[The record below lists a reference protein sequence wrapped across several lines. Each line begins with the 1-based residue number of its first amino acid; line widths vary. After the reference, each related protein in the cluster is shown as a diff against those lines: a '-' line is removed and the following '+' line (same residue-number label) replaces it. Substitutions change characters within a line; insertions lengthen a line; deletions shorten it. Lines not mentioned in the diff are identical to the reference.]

1 MRDANSDAHSYGD
14 INADIDGHSNSNG
27 HSDSDSDSYRYGY
40 SYSNSNGN
48 GNGYTYC
55 AYYSNTYTHVR
66 PRRYSWA
73 VEHRQRLSGR
83 SS

>member
-27 HSDSDSDSYRYGY
+27 HSDSDSYRYGY
-40 SYSNSNGN
+40 SYSNSN

-73 VEHRQRLSGR
+73 VEQRLSGR